1 MWDKLQPIL
10 QKLQPIEPL
19 ILICGVLLVG
29 VLLAIA
35 LVRQRRMG
43 EIVNV
48 VTANFANLRNKLDEA
63 VTKQKSQIDDSL
75 GGVRKQLQQALDN
88 QQRDATAAGDLRHRV
103 DELGTALRDMGYQI
117 QESFATSN
125 QNDTARQ
132 AVADM
137 RERLEELIEELSWT
151 NNWFADLKAL
161 ENAVINLV
169 GPGKMRKLIDKER
182 SISQAAGEEFV
193 KKSGL

>member
-1 MWDKLQPIL
+1 
-10 QKLQPIEPL
+10 
-19 ILICGVLLVG
+19 
-29 VLLAIA
+29 
-35 LVRQRRMG
+35 
-43 EIVNV
+43 
-48 VTANFANLRNKLDEA
+48 
-63 VTKQKSQIDDSL
+63 
-75 GGVRKQLQQALDN
+75 
-88 QQRDATAAGDLRHRV
+88 V